1 MNEYKRQKK
10 HFEAQ
15 VTELLKKSEY
25 HDDHLRTIDA
35 WFAQLLD
42 ETRILAVDTLPT
54 PPPSASSQ
62 AGMTNLNT
70 THTICIC

>member
-15 VTELLKKSEY
+15 CNELLKKSEY
-25 HDDHLRTIDA
+25 HDDHLRAIDA

-42 ETRILAVDTLPT
+42 EARILAADTLPT

-62 AGMTNLNT
+62 AGMTNLNI